1 MHTAANQRPK
11 SRRNIKF
18 VGTKLLRYPS
28 QHDSQLRVWQGEHP
42 ELYVNLPF
50 HNTNFSCGLS
60 KIHKATLSHRPASTR
75 QSTSS
80 KLAVVDPKRDLA

>member
-1 MHTAANQRPK
+1 MKMHTAANQRPK

-28 QHDSQLRVWQGEHP
+28 QHDSQLRARQGEHP

-50 HNTNFSCGLS
+50 SQNEL
-60 KIHKATLSHRPASTR
+60 LL
-75 QSTSS
+75 Q
-80 KLAVVDPKRDLA
+80 AV

>member
-11 SRRNIKF
+11 SRRHIKF
-18 VGTKLLRYPS
+18 VGTKSFRYPS
-28 QHDSQLRVWQGEHP
+28 PHDSQLRVRQGEHP

-50 HNTNFSCGLS
+50 HKTNFSCRLCE
-60 KIHKATLSHRPASTR
+60 IHTATLSRSRASTR